1 MRPISIVII
10 AKNEELVLGRTLN
23 SLRNITDDIVVA
35 DTGSTDDTINTAR
48 KSGAR
53 VETLIW
59 HGFGPTKNAALQLAK
74 YDWVLFLDADE
85 AIDSMLF
92 SFLENVSLQDD
103 QLLYKIKFKNYFGKQ
118 LIRYGEWGNE
128 SKIKLFNKNVACW
141 DNTNVHEKVIAP
153 PGTNIKI
160 AEGYILHELIDNIN
174 EYVQKISLYADLA
187 AQKYFQQEKKASWFK
202 LYIYPFY
209 QFFFF
214 YIIRLGLLDGR
225 IGFITSYV
233 SAYYS
238 FLKYHRLKELSL
250 QLAA

>member
-10 AKNEELVLGRTLN
+10 AKNEETVLGRTLK
-23 SLRNITDDIVVA
+23 SLRNISDDIVVA
-35 DTGSTDDTINTAR
+35 DTGSTDGTINTAQEN
-48 KSGAR
+48 GAR
-53 VETLIW
+53 VEILAW
-59 HGFGPTKNAALQLAK
+59 QGFGITKNAALKLAK

-85 AIDSMLF
+85 AIDTTLF
-92 SFLENVSLQDD
+92 SFLKNVSLNNDKA
-103 QLLYKIKFKNYFGKQ
+103 LYKIKFKNYFGKQ

-128 SKIKLFNKNVACW
+128 SKIKLFNKKVACW
-141 DNTNVHEKVIAP
+141 DNTNVHEKVVAP
-153 PGTNIKI
+153 PGTNIKT
-160 AEGYILHELIDNIN
+160 AEGFILHELIDNIN
-174 EYVQKISLYADLA
+174 EYVLKISLYADLA
-187 AQKYFQQEKKASWFK
+187 AQKYFNQGKKASWFK

-209 QFFFF
+209 QFLFF

-250 QLAA
+250 

>member
-10 AKNEELVLGRTLN
+10 AKNEELVLGRTLQ
-23 SLRNITDDIVVA
+23 SLRNISEDIVVA
-35 DTGSTDDTINTAR
+35 DTGSTDGTINVAQQN
-48 KSGAR
+48 GAR
-53 VETLIW
+53 VEIISW
-59 HGFGPTKNAALQLAK
+59 QGFGPTKNAALQLAK

-85 AIDSMLF
+85 AIDTTLF
-92 SFLENVSLQDD
+92 SFLENVSLEDEQV
-103 QLLYKIKFKNYFGKQ
+103 LYKIKFKNYFGKQ

-128 SKIKLFNKNVACW
+128 SKIKLFNKKIACW
-141 DNTNVHEKVIAP
+141 DNTIVHEKVIAP
-153 PGTNIKI
+153 NGANIKM
-160 AEGYILHELIDNIN
+160 AEGFILHELIDNIS
-174 EYVQKISLYADLA
+174 EYVQKISRYADLV
-187 AQKYFQQEKKASWFK
+187 AQKYFQQGKKASWFK

-225 IGFITSYV
+225 IGFITSYI

-250 QLAA
+250 